1 MKIYIATDHAG
12 FELKEQLVPFLLGM
26 GHEVIDKGAFAFD
39 GEDDYPDFIAEAS
52 REVSLANSSDVRG
65 IVIGG
70 SGQGEAIV
78 ANKFPHIRA
87 VVFNGQYEPKDGS
100 EVPDEI
106 FLTRSHNDSNIL
118 SLGARFISEDVAK
131 RALREWLDT
140 PFSQE
145 ERHVRRIE
153 KIENLEQSLLKAKT

>member
-12 FELKEQLVPFLLGM
+12 FELKEKLLPFLREL
-26 GHEVIDKGAFAFD
+26 GHEIVDKGALALD
-39 GEDDYPDFIAEAS
+39 DNDDYPDFIAEAS
-52 REVSLANSSDVRG
+52 REVSLANSADVRG

-87 VVFNGQYEPKDGS
+87 IVFNGQYEPKDGG

-118 SLGARFISEDVAK
+118 SLGARFINEDVAK
-131 RALREWLDT
+131 RAVREWLDT
-140 PFSQE
+140 PFSGE
-145 ERHVRRIE
+145 ERHIRRIE
-153 KIENLEQSLLKAKT
+153 KIEKIEQSLLKAKT

>member
-12 FELKEQLVPFLLGM
+12 FLLKEKLLPFLREM
-26 GHEVIDKGAFAFD
+26 GHEVNDKGALSLD
-39 GEDDYPDFIAEAS
+39 ENDDYPDFIATVA
-52 REVSLANSSDVRG
+52 REVSLANSADVRG
-65 IVIGG
+65 IVLGG

-87 VVFNGQYEPKDGS
+87 VVFSGQYEPKDGS

-118 SLGARFISEDVAK
+118 SLGARFINEDVAK
-131 RALREWLDT
+131 RAVREWLDT
-140 PFSQE
+140 PFSGE
-145 ERHVRRIE
+145 ERHARRIE
-153 KIENLEQSLLKAKT
+153 KIALIEQSLKTN

>member
-12 FELKEQLVPFLLGM
+12 FELKEKLVPFLRELGHDVM
-26 GHEVIDKGAFAFD
+26 DKGAITLD
-39 GEDDYPDFIAEAS
+39 DNDDYPDFIAEAAK
-52 REVSLANSSDVRG
+52 EVSLANNADVRG

-78 ANKFPHIRA
+78 ANKFANIRA

-106 FLTRSHNDSNIL
+106 FLTRSHNDSNVL
-118 SLGARFISEDVAK
+118 SLGARFISEETAK
-131 RALREWLDT
+131 RAVREWLDT
-140 PFSQE
+140 PFSGE
-145 ERHVRRIE
+145 ERHERRIK
-153 KIENLEQSLLKAKT
+153 KITEIEERIKSNDN

>member
-12 FELKEQLVPFLLGM
+12 FELKEKLVPFLGEM
-26 GHEVIDKGAFAFD
+26 GHEVVDKGAFKLD
-39 GEDDYPDFIAEAS
+39 ENDDYPDFIAEAS
-52 REVSLANSSDVRG
+52 QEVSFANSSDVRG
-65 IVIGG
+65 IILGG

-87 VVFNGQYEPKDGS
+87 VVFNGQYEPKDGG

-118 SLGARFISEDVAK
+118 SLGARFISEETAK
-131 RALREWLDT
+131 RAIREWLDT
-140 PFSQE
+140 PFSGE
-145 ERHVRRIE
+145 ERHSRRIK
-153 KIENLEQSLLKAKT
+153 KIEDIEKTIIK

>member
-12 FELKEQLVPFLLGM
+12 FPLKEKLLPFLREL
-26 GHEVIDKGAFAFD
+26 GHEVIDKGSFTLD
-39 GEDDYPDFIAEAS
+39 DNDDYPDFIAEAS
-52 REVSLANSSDVRG
+52 REVSLANSVDVRG
-65 IVIGG
+65 IVLGG

-106 FLTRSHNDSNIL
+106 FLTRSHNDSNVL
-118 SLGARFISEDVAK
+118 SLGARFISEEIAK
-131 RALREWLDT
+131 RAVREWLDT
-140 PFSQE
+140 PFSGE
-145 ERHVRRIE
+145 ERHKRRIE
-153 KIENLEQSLLKAKT
+153 KIALIEQSLQKN